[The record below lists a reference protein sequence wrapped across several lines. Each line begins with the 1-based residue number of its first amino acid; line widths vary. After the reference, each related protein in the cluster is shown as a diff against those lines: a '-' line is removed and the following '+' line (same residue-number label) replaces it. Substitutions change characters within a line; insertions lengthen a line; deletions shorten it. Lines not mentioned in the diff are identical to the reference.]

1 MVHLE
6 FRSPAGGKSNEG
18 SGWIYRKEV
27 RTMAYKTRRIL
38 EEENE
43 ALREK
48 LEEAR
53 DLIDD
58 ALGIEE
64 CQEEEVEDPSEDVNG
79 NDEDET

>member
-1 MVHLE
+1 
-6 FRSPAGGKSNEG
+6 
-18 SGWIYRKEV
+18 
-27 RTMAYKTRRIL
+27 MAYKTRRIL

-64 CQEEEVEDPSEDVNG
+64 CQEDEVEDPSEDVNG